1 MAAQAFPI
9 HLSFYMSKQWD
20 QWPPKL
26 SQSSLCFAALAVES
40 MAIQGLPNS
49 AFVSPSRQWLSRVF
63 PIQLSFY
70 RPNIGSNGRPGRFQ
84 SNFCFAAF
92 VLPSRQWANCRPDFP
107 NPACTLTP
115 RQWNQSPSRVFQ
127 IHLCY
132 AVHGSGN
139 IGRPGL
145 SQSSIC
151 FAALVLQSRQWDQL
165 PFRLSQSSSC
175 FALHGSGTNDRP
187 EPLQNQLLFCGPW
200 QWDQ

>member
-1 MAAQAFPI
+1 
-9 HLSFYMSKQWD
+9 
-20 QWPPKL
+20 
-26 SQSSLCFAALAVES
+26 
-40 MAIQGLPNS
+40 MAIQGLP
-49 AFVSPSRQWLSRVF
+49 
-63 PIQLSFY
+63 
-70 RPNIGSNGRPGRFQ
+70 GRPGRFQ

-187 EPLQNQLLFCGPW
+187 EPYKTSFCFAGHGSGTNSRPGLTQVRLCFATHGSGTNNHPGVHNPALPSMAVGP
-200 QWDQ
+200 